1 MPAQF
6 HSLAGTSPPPPL
18 LKPRA
23 NMWGVRMP
31 VWHAISVN
39 TFYAVALPLLGLV
52 GSAGMGLTLALTAR

>member
-1 MPAQF
+1 
-6 HSLAGTSPPPPL
+6 
-18 LKPRA
+18 
-23 NMWGVRMP
+23 MWGVRMP